1 MQFLPKF
8 QLQLSEKKKLFKI
21 CMEAQKILNS
31 QKKKKAGGTIP
42 HFKLN
47 KSSKTDTWANETKLR
62 AQK

>member
-1 MQFLPKF
+1 
-8 QLQLSEKKKLFKI
+8 
-21 CMEAQKILNS
+21 MEAQKILNS

-47 KSSKTDTWANETKLR
+47 KSSKTDAWANETKLR